1 MAFVVSELLKIKG
14 TNLLIRFAPLQF
26 NCAYFNSIYNRCQ
39 QIRYIFF
46 RFVYSY
52 NMKYNRR
59 IFLVIL
65 SYSIQ
70 CSSDQEHTNISKKTS
85 YDASKESFEI
95 VSGSSVLFS
104 SPPFSNNQ
112 QYMYEICL
120 NTSSN
125 HIFTLVMGDSSG

>member
-1 MAFVVSELLKIKG
+1 MSENSVVIIMQLTELSLKLCRHVVCPVVLKICRSFDVNKLCHWVEWEIMSYMAFVVSELLKIKG

-26 NCAYFNSIYNRCQ
+26 NCIYFNSIYNRCQ

-65 SYSIQ
+65 SYLVIFR
-70 CSSDQEHTNISKKTS
+70 
-85 YDASKESFEI
+85 YKEVI
-95 VSGSSVLFS
+95 TL
-104 SPPFSNNQ
+104 
-112 QYMYEICL
+112 IK
-120 NTSSN
+120 N
-125 HIFTLVMGDSSG
+125 HY